1 MLKWLQQRS
10 RREVITMICA
20 LAWNLATVAVMVGGR
35 PDWSLIMIVPYG
47 CFAFLYEEEKV

>member
-35 PDWSLIMIVPYG
+35 PDWSLIMLVPYG